1 MKSFISA
8 RFFAVLFFV
17 TLFLALLSACGRAE
31 PETIRVAAFYDQKTV
46 KAGEVDTTEI
56 NQYLEEQEKTYRL
69 SVEQF
74 ANLEDINLSEYDLFL
89 TDHYFTPTQ
98 ISGSFLDLTEEL
110 RTGNLQPLY
119 KAYPEIFWTT
129 VLTNGRIYNLHG
141 STYTNYATLLTP
153 YQEELSA
160 MLTSYF
166 RIITPYIGI
175 ANSDMNMQAICLYE
189 SSYMNEIKSLVRDQF
204 QQEDIVL
211 PAVDIHSSYARPAF
225 YPDAQTYIPQDA
237 PHLEAVFTLLNDIAV
252 NLELGAVCQSEIT
265 PFTSTDCLSA
275 GTLLEKNWQTFQ
287 EQFSTYQEGLL
298 PKFSFDPSSVLAQ
311 TKAIDLAIQNW
322 QKTHDSSELDPASY
336 ESIKAWSAG
345 WNTYIKDFTAMLYE
359 NGLQN
364 VLDEVNR
371 QVAAYIAEAV
381 Q

>member
-17 TLFLALLSACGRAE
+17 TLFLVLLSACGRAE

-74 ANLEDINLSEYDLFL
+74 TDLEDINLSEYDLLL
-89 TDHYFTPTQ
+89 TDHFFTPKQ

-110 RTGNLQPLY
+110 HTGNLQLLY
-119 KAYPEIFWTT
+119 NAYPEIFWTT
-129 VLTNGRIYNLHG
+129 VLTNGHIYNLHG
-141 STYTNYATLLTP
+141 STYANYPTLLTP
-153 YQEELSA
+153 YKEDLSA
-160 MLTSYF
+160 VLTSYF

-175 ANSDMNMQAICLYE
+175 ANSDMDMQAVCLYE
-189 SSYMNEIKSLVRDQF
+189 SSYMSEIKAFVKNQF
-204 QQEDIVL
+204 EQNDAAIPV
-211 PAVDIHSSYARPAF
+211 VDIHSAYARPAL
-225 YPDAQTYIPQDA
+225 YLDAQTYIPQNA
-237 PHLEAVFTLLNDIAV
+237 VHLEAVFSLFNDIA
-252 NLELGAVCQSEIT
+252 NDLELGAICQSEIT

-275 GTLLEKNWQTFQ
+275 GPLLEKNWQTFQ

-298 PKFSFDPSSVLAQ
+298 PKFSFDPSSVLTQ
-311 TKAIDLAIQNW
+311 TKAIDLAIQTW
-322 QKTHDSSELDPASY
+322 QETRDSSELDPASY
-336 ESIKAWSAG
+336 DSLEAWSSG
-345 WNTYIKDFTAMLYE
+345 WDAYLKDFTSILYD
-359 NGLQN
+359 NGLQA